1 MRQWLADRASAQLDA
16 WMAVAVAALVSK
28 LDISPA
34 WLIFFTVGV
43 LSVLALIKKRLVKET
58 FFIYRENLGFV

>member
-1 MRQWLADRASAQLDA
+1 
-16 WMAVAVAALVSK
+16 MAVAVAALVSK

-43 LSVLALIKKRLVKET
+43 LSVLALIKKRPVKET